1 MNEKYLIIY
10 HKEDND
16 GLFSM
21 AIVYNYL
28 VNDERVAKDNIR
40 LFGADY
46 NDLEKLSLDDDI
58 ISDSD
63 YIYITDVSFN
73 TVEKMI
79 QLKEMFKENL
89 VWIDHHKPMI
99 ENSVKKGFN
108 DINGIRDTKHS
119 ALYNV
124 FKYLYKDDKKMPE
137 ILKILSAWD
146 SWSYEDE
153 GYEFDL
159 CRYVNIG
166 VNNKYNLKTDEIIHY
181 VYVLLYDPELI
192 SLYESIDELES
203 IGKFECDVFDRIYE
217 NNINM
222 YGDFS
227 WTVNGRSACALFI
240 QGPSN
245 SQIFKTCKDKVQN
258 GIIFKRLNDSNW
270 VLSLYNTDNQ
280 HDFHCG
286 EYLKKYFN
294 GGGHE
299 GAAGCQISEDK
310 FIEILKKKSI

>member
-1 MNEKYLIIY
+1 MKEQYLIIY

-21 AIVYNYL
+21 AIIYNYL
-28 VNDERVAKDNIR
+28 ITEKNINKDSVK

-46 NDLEKLSLDDDI
+46 NDLDKLSLDDDI
-58 ISDSD
+58 IKNSTH
-63 YIYITDVSFN
+63 IYISDVSFD

-79 QLKEMFKENL
+79 KLKEMFGENL

-99 ENSVKKGFN
+99 DNSITNGFN
-108 DINGIRDTKHS
+108 DINGLRDTKHS
-119 ALYNV
+119 ALYNA
-124 FKYLYKDDKKMPE
+124 FKYLYPTYDIPE
-137 ILKILSAWD
+137 LFKILSAWD
-146 SWSYEDE
+146 SWSYDAE
-153 GYEFDL
+153 GIDFDL

-166 VNNKYNLKTDEIIHY
+166 VNNKFNLNPDSIIKYVCLLIYTYADYINTPDIDKFYEI
-181 VYVLLYDPELI
+181 
-192 SLYESIDELES
+192 
-203 IGKFECDVFDRIYE
+203 GTFEANILDRTYE
-217 NNINM
+217 NNVKA

-227 WTVNGRSACALFI
+227 WTVNGRTACAMFI

-245 SQIFKTCKDKVQN
+245 SQMFKVCKDKIQN
-258 GIIFKRLNDSNW
+258 GIVFKRLPDSNW

-286 EYLKKYFN
+286 EYLKKHFN

-299 GAAGCQISEDK
+299 GAAGCQISEEL
-310 FIEILKKKSI
+310 FINILKQKKI

>member
-10 HKEDND
+10 HREDND

-21 AIVYNYL
+21 AIIYNYL
-28 VNDERVAKDNIR
+28 VNDERVSKNNIR
-40 LFGADY
+40 LFGVDY

-79 QLKEMFKENL
+79 QLKEMFGENL

-99 ENSVKKGFN
+99 ENSIKKGFN

-124 FKYLYKDDKKMPE
+124 FKYLYKDDKEMPE
-137 ILKILSAWD
+137 VLKILSAWD

-166 VNNKYNLKTDEIIHY
+166 VNNKYNLKTDEIIRY
-181 VYVLLYDPELI
+181 VYVLLYDTELI

-245 SQIFKTCKDKVQN
+245 SQMFKTCKDKVQN

-270 VLSLYNTDNQ
+270 TLSLYNTDNQ

-310 FIEILKKKSI
+310 FIDILKKKSI